1 MTVNFANFY
10 LFSKN
15 FRNLLNFSVDGE
27 VFMVGKEIGEVHSN
41 VLIRFLEQKKATHS
55 KRQVDFWR

>member
-1 MTVNFANFY
+1 
-10 LFSKN
+10 
-15 FRNLLNFSVDGE
+15 
-27 VFMVGKEIGEVHSN
+27 MVGKEIGEVHSN